1 MNFDLLK
8 NPIIIGIIAGV
19 LTYGYMTWEA
29 DRKHKQ
35 NPKSEKKNIG
45 FITPAVV
52 AVITWFLAS
61 SYFDSAPVVEILAS
75 PQAPNNLVINRP
87 LPQPALGGGSFMKS
101 KPRLVE
107 PNNSFGSDSYHLIGK
122 NNVKLPPNDVFIDL
136 ARF

>member
-1 MNFDLLK
+1 MNFELLK

-52 AVITWFLAS
+52 SVITWFLAS
-61 SYFDSAPVVEILAS
+61 SYFDRSPTAEFISS
-75 PQAPNNLVINRP
+75 PQEPNNLVVNRS
-87 LPQPALGGGSFMKS
+87 LPQPTVGGGMVNP

-107 PNNSFGSDSYHLIGK
+107 PNNSFGSESYHLIGK